1 MIGAELPLPL
11 HIFFTRKGATLIM
24 SDQNYIK
31 YDIKDHIAVVTLD
44 RPPVNAFCETMR
56 VELAEFF
63 ESLNKR
69 TDIYC
74 VILRAEGKG
83 FSGGHDLNE
92 SKARATD
99 PTMGRRIQET
109 ISRATKA
116 VYNCRVPVI
125 SAVHGYV
132 VGMGFAF
139 ATISDII
146 VASDDA
152 RFMFPEV
159 KVGTVGGPFWF
170 KRVVPDKIARYHF
183 YTGNPISAQDMVK
196 YGAVLKVVPKEEL
209 LDCAMGIAKEIAEMY
224 PPSVWAS
231 KMVITEGE
239 KEVQDVVDISDRMRH
254 RGNEELL
261 GGDPNKQEMRLA
273 LLEHRKPV
281 YDLSYFANK

>member
-1 MIGAELPLPL
+1 MGE
-11 HIFFTRKGATLIM
+11 H
-24 SDQNYIK
+24 NYIQ
-31 YDIKDHIAVVTLD
+31 IKIENNIAVVTLN
-44 RPPVNAFCETMR
+44 RPPVNAFCEEMR
-56 VELAEFF
+56 NDISEFF
-63 ESLNKR
+63 ESLNFR
-69 TDIYC
+69 TDVYA

-99 PTMGRRIQET
+99 PTMGPRIQQT
-109 ISRATKA
+109 ISRATNA

-125 SAVHGYV
+125 AAVHGYV

-139 ATISDII
+139 ASISDII

-152 RFMFPEV
+152 RFMFPEI

-170 KRVVPDKIARYHF
+170 KRIVPDKVARYHF
-183 YTGNPISAQDMVK
+183 YTGKPIAAADMVK
-196 YGAVLKVVPKEEL
+196 YGAVHSVVPKEQL
-209 LDCAMGIAKEIAEMY
+209 FDTAMEIAKEIAAMY

-254 RGNEELL
+254 RGNNELL
-261 GGDPNKQEMRLA
+261 GGDPNKQEMIQA
-273 LLEHRKPV
+273 QLEHRKPV
-281 YDLSYFANK
+281 YDLSYFANKK